1 VFKIGEFSKLS
12 KVSVRALRHYD
23 RLGLLA
29 PADVD
34 RWTGYR
40 YYSAS
45 QLPRLNRIVAL
56 KEMGFSL
63 DEVAAL
69 LDDDLT
75 VEEMRGML
83 KAKRAELD
91 GRLRDER
98 ERLARVE
105 ARLRLIEQEG
115 KHMAEH
121 DVVIKKVETVRAATL
136 RDVIPSYPEQGHLWE
151 ELMSHLKSHDAKYS
165 GPCFTMYH
173 DECYRESD
181 VDAEVGQPVAGDVPE
196 TDRIK
201 MRDVPGA
208 ERMACLI
215 HKGPYDGLNAAYQV
229 LTKWIDENGYRIVG
243 PDREVYLE
251 GSWATDDPNEY
262 VTEVQFPVEKSE

>member
-1 VFKIGEFSKLS
+1 MFKIGEFSKLS

-23 RLGLLA
+23 RLRLLE

-40 YYSAS
+40 SYSAS
-45 QLPRLNRIVAL
+45 QLPRLNRIVGL

-69 LDDDLT
+69 LDNDLT

-83 KAKRAELD
+83 KAKRAELND
-91 GRLRDER
+91 RVRDEKG
-98 ERLARVE
+98 RLARVE
-105 ARLRLIEQEG
+105 ARLRLREQEG
-115 KHMAEH
+115 KDMPEE
-121 DVVIKKVETVRAATL
+121 VVVKKVKTVRAATL
-136 RDVIPSYPEQGHLWE
+136 RDIIPSYPEQGHLWE
-151 ELMSHLKSHDAKYS
+151 ELMSHLKSHDAKYT

-173 DECYRESD
+173 DECYKESD
-181 VDAEVGQPVAGDVPE
+181 VDAEVGQPVASDVPE

-208 ERMACLI
+208 EQMACLI

-229 LTKWIDENGYRIVG
+229 LTKWIDDNGYRIVG
-243 PDREVYLE
+243 PDREVYLA
-251 GSWATDDPNEY
+251 GCASTDDPNEY
-262 VTEVQFPVEKSE
+262 VTEIQFPVEKS